1 MDSDGIQVTIGTVM
15 TVSAVGGPAA
25 VVAVGASA
33 AVVLAGYGI
42 YKWLSSDNQGEQNK
56 LQGGK

>member
-1 MDSDGIQVTIGTVM
+1 MDSDRIQVTIGTVM
-15 TVSAVGGPAA
+15 TVSAAGRPAA

-42 YKWLSSDNQGEQNK
+42 YKRLSSDNQGEQNK